1 MNEVW
6 LILYPLSICALY
18 NLFLSFSLVGRKQSQ
33 FRKKDPL
40 TFVFKAN
47 LHCIMIDVPFPI
59 SCELIIECQSRL
71 LPNTV
76 RVACCA

>member
-6 LILYPLSICALY
+6 LIFTLY
-18 NLFLSFSLVGRKQSQ
+18 LFVHFTIFSSFSLVGRKQSQ
-33 FRKKDPL
+33 LRKKDPL

-71 LPNTV
+71 LQNTV